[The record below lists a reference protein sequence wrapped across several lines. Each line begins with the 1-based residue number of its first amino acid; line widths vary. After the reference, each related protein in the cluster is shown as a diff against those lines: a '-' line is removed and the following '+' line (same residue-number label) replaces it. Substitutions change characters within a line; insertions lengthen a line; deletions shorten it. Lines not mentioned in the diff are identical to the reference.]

1 MTSNLQKDTTLTK
14 IFVGGLPYHTTDE
27 SLRCFFDQFG
37 PIDEAVVITDR
48 QTGKSRGYGFVT
60 MTRTEDA
67 LLAIRDPNPC
77 IDGRK
82 ANVNLAVLGA
92 KPRLM
97 PGTNPAM
104 PPFFPL
110 QTGLPMDPSQAG
122 LFNNSAAAAAAAA
135 LVNNPLMNPLVNA
148 SLLTGFNLP
157 NASGLSPNINGGLL
171 QTPTN
176 HPQMSPISDPTV
188 DNRLQAQLSLNPLAS
203 LNYLLNIS
211 NATGNPSPTA
221 TAAALAA
228 TANGNQANISPAAL
242 ALLMSAYGQGANGL
256 NTGLPTNTSFVGVP
270 SVSHPSINATSL
282 PTTSLLNLN
291 STTANTTGLNVLTG
305 SHSVSPFCRTF
316 TPEVSANDLNAYSA
330 AMAYQRLLNMAS
342 SYQTIPPSLLT
353 SVNPINSLSGAM
365 INNPFPSIPN
375 QTMNYANSNNSS
387 NANTANNNNNGISV
401 SMDHQ
406 PNSIPL
412 GFPATSRNLV
422 TYTTDLN
429 GTSYDYGNH
438 SQELTANMHATHH
451 PSTSTTPPPALREN
465 IECGV
470 NASMNF

>member
-1 MTSNLQKDTTLTK
+1 
-14 IFVGGLPYHTTDE
+14 
-27 SLRCFFDQFG
+27 
-37 PIDEAVVITDR
+37 
-48 QTGKSRGYGFVT
+48 
-60 MTRTEDA
+60 
-67 LLAIRDPNPC
+67 
-77 IDGRK
+77 
-82 ANVNLAVLGA
+82 
-92 KPRLM
+92 
-97 PGTNPAM
+97 
-104 PPFFPL
+104 
-110 QTGLPMDPSQAG
+110 MDPSQAG
-122 LFNNSAAAAAAAA
+122 LFSNPAAAAAAAA

-157 NASGLSPNINGGLL
+157 NTSGLSPNIGGGLL

-188 DNRLQAQLSLNPLAS
+188 DNRLQAQLSLNPLTS

-228 TANGNQANISPAAL
+228 AANGNQANISPAAL

-256 NTGLPTNTSFVGVP
+256 STGLPTNTSFVGVP
-270 SVSHPSINATSL
+270 SVSHPSINGTSL

-291 STTANTTGLNVLTG
+291 STTPNTTGLNVLTG
-305 SHSVSPFCRTF
+305 K
-316 TPEVSANDLNAYSA
+316 VSANDLNAYSA

-353 SVNPINSLSGAM
+353 SVNPVNSLSGAM
-365 INNPFPSIPN
+365 INNPFPSLPN
-375 QTMNYANSNNSS
+375 QTISYANNNNN
-387 NANTANNNNNGISV
+387 NANTANNNNGINV
-401 SMDHQ
+401 SMDQ

-412 GFPATSRNLV
+412 AFPATSRNLV
-422 TYTTDLN
+422 TFTTDMN
-429 GTSYDYGNH
+429 GTSYDYANH
-438 SQELTANMHATHH
+438 SQELTANMHATLSTGHH
-451 PSTSTTPPPALREN
+451 PSTSTTPPPLRES